1 MKTLILDVWVFFM
14 KKNSFFKD
22 IILIVFGTM
31 FAGFGMASFLL
42 PNKLSSGGFTGIA
55 TVFYYF
61 FGWNVG
67 LTVIILNIPFFIY
80 AFVRIG
86 KKFLIK
92 TVIATFLL
100 SFFIDIFEYLPLL
113 TNDRLLASIYGG
125 VLIGIGTGLTFKAH
139 TSTGGTDL
147 IVQIVRSF
155 KVRISSSKLLNLIDI
170 CVVVLNVVFFREF
183 EIGLYSA
190 IAIFLD
196 GVLIDIVFEGINFSK
211 LVFIVSNKNTEIVNM
226 IHENLKAGATEIYGK
241 GTYLN
246 QNKVVIMSVMN
257 RREIPILCENVYE
270 IDRDA
275 FLIISNAREVYG
287 LGFKSIE

>member
-61 FGWNVG
+61 FWWNDG

-275 FLIISNAREVYG
+275 FLIVSNAREVYG

>member
-67 LTVIILNIPFFIY
+67 LTVIILNIPFFVY

-275 FLIISNAREVYG
+275 FLIVSNAREVYG

>member
-190 IAIFLD
+190 IAILILFLR
-196 GVLIDIVFEGINFSK
+196 
-211 LVFIVSNKNTEIVNM
+211 
-226 IHENLKAGATEIYGK
+226 A
-241 GTYLN
+241 
-246 QNKVVIMSVMN
+246 
-257 RREIPILCENVYE
+257 
-270 IDRDA
+270 
-275 FLIISNAREVYG
+275 
-287 LGFKSIE
+287 

>member
-211 LVFIVSNKNTEIVNM
+211 IVFIVSNKNTEIVNM

-275 FLIISNAREVYG
+275 FLIVSNAREVYG

>member
-226 IHENLKAGATEIYGK
+226 IHENLKGGATEIYGK

-275 FLIISNAREVYG
+275 FLIVSNAREVYG

>member
-14 KKNSFFKD
+14 KKNSFLKD

-67 LTVIILNIPFFIY
+67 FTVIILNIPFFIY

-125 VLIGIGTGLTFKAH
+125 VLIGDRK
-139 TSTGGTDL
+139 S
-147 IVQIVRSF
+147 
-155 KVRISSSKLLNLIDI
+155 
-170 CVVVLNVVFFREF
+170 VV
-183 EIGLYSA
+183 
-190 IAIFLD
+190 
-196 GVLIDIVFEGINFSK
+196 
-211 LVFIVSNKNTEIVNM
+211 
-226 IHENLKAGATEIYGK
+226 
-241 GTYLN
+241 
-246 QNKVVIMSVMN
+246 
-257 RREIPILCENVYE
+257 
-270 IDRDA
+270 
-275 FLIISNAREVYG
+275 
-287 LGFKSIE
+287 

>member
-1 MKTLILDVWVFFM
+1 MFFMNFM

-22 IILIVFGTM
+22 FILIVLGTM

-55 TVFYYF
+55 TIFYYF
-61 FGWNVG
+61 FNWNVG
-67 LTVIILNIPFFIY
+67 FTVIVLNIPFFIY
-80 AFVRIG
+80 AFIRIG
-86 KKFLIK
+86 KKFLIR
-92 TVIATFLL
+92 TIIATFLL
-100 SFFIDIFEYLPLL
+100 SFFIDVFEYLPLL

-125 VLIGIGTGLTFKAH
+125 VLIGIGTGLTFKSH

-147 IVQIVRSF
+147 IVQIMRSY
-155 KVRISSSKLLNLIDI
+155 KVRMSSSKLLNLIDI

-211 LVFIVSNKNTEIVNM
+211 LVFIVSNKNKEIVDM
-226 IHENLKAGATEIYGK
+226 IHDELKAGATEIYGK
-241 GTYLN
+241 GTYMN
-246 QNKVVIMSVMN
+246 EQKVVVMSVMN

-270 IDRDA
+270 IDKEA
-275 FLIISNAREVYG
+275 FLIVSNAREVYG

>member
-1 MKTLILDVWVFFM
+1 M
-14 KKNSFFKD
+14 KKNSFLKD

-67 LTVIILNIPFFIY
+67 FTVIILNIPFFIY

-275 FLIISNAREVYG
+275 FLIVSNAREVYG
-287 LGFKSIE
+287 LGFKYIE

>member
-1 MKTLILDVWVFFM
+1 M
-14 KKNSFFKD
+14 KKNSFLKD

-67 LTVIILNIPFFIY
+67 FTVIILNIPFFIY

-275 FLIISNAREVYG
+275 FLIVSNAREVYG

>member
-1 MKTLILDVWVFFM
+1 M

-275 FLIISNAREVYG
+275 FLIVSNAREVYG

>member
-1 MKTLILDVWVFFM
+1 M
-14 KKNSFFKD
+14 KKNSFLKD

-67 LTVIILNIPFFIY
+67 LTVIILNIPFFVY

-275 FLIISNAREVYG
+275 FLIVSNAREVYG

>member
-1 MKTLILDVWVFFM
+1 MR
-14 KKNSFFKD
+14 KNSFFKD
-22 IILIVFGTM
+22 IIFIIFGTL
-31 FAGFGMASFLL
+31 FAGLGMASFLL

-55 TVFYYF
+55 TIFYYF

-67 LTVIILNIPFFIY
+67 LTVIIINIPFFIY
-80 AFVRIG
+80 AFIRIG

-92 TVIATFLL
+92 TIIATFLL

-125 VLIGIGTGLTFKAH
+125 VLIGIGTGLVFKAH

-147 IVQIVRSF
+147 IVQIVRTF
-155 KVRISSSKLLNLIDI
+155 KVRVSSSKLLNMIDI

-226 IHENLKAGATEIYGK
+226 IHDKLKAGATEIYGK

-246 QNKVVIMSVMN
+246 EQKVVIMSVMN

-275 FLIISNAREVYG
+275 FLIVSNAREVYG

>member
-1 MKTLILDVWVFFM
+1 M

-22 IILIVFGTM
+22 IILIIFGTM

-55 TVFYYF
+55 TIFYYF

-80 AFVRIG
+80 AFIRIG

-92 TVIATFLL
+92 TIIATFLL

-125 VLIGIGTGLTFKAH
+125 VLIGIGTGLVFKAH

-147 IVQIVRSF
+147 IVQIVRTF
-155 KVRISSSKLLNLIDI
+155 KVRMSSSKLLNLVDI
-170 CVVVLNVVFFREF
+170 CVVVLNVIFFREF

-257 RREIPILCENVYE
+257 RREIPILCERVYE
-270 IDRDA
+270 IDKEA
-275 FLIISNAREVYG
+275 FLIVSNAREVYG